1 MENRKNPQ
9 PNRHSDP
16 NILGRPSSTDDD
28 PYEPLR
34 FVPAVPTQLANVETP
49 VAPLGFSEQ
58 PFLLP
63 INYARKLHDVIC
75 WPKGVRVCDKE
86 WTPGNARFKVIVDAS
101 VERYRRASG
110 RRQKIEICK
119 EAVEAVRCAGGS
131 FIRYIPPPTSS
142 LILVASSQ
150 SQEAYIPDDNS
161 NAQATLASLSSTIQG
176 GRWMDIGNLKAR
188 EKASHAIRQ
197 EINKMRKRRASSLP
211 TTSHAADA
219 AAVSSPLPPLSS
231 PSSSPGSQSSGLSG
245 VAFTMLQ
252 HESKMAVQDGL
263 WTSTTMAG
271 PLAHTVAQHDSLAT
285 RDDESHWDWEDAKT
299 LAALDGDAKGIQADL
314 TNLWDDDTTDT
325 PAFPGFRN
333 RDTS

>member
-75 WPKGVRVCDKE
+75 WPKGVRVCD
-86 WTPGNARFKVIVDAS
+86 
-101 VERYRRASG
+101 
-110 RRQKIEICK
+110 
-119 EAVEAVRCAGGS
+119 EAVRCAGGS

-142 LILVASSQ
+142 LILASSQ
-150 SQEAYIPDDNS
+150 SQEAYKPDDNS